1 MSNIDLF
8 KQRLKELRGKY
19 NMTQQDLANQ
29 LGIVR
34 TAIANYETGRTNP
47 DSETL
52 SLIANIFDTSTD
64 YLLGRTDIKEPI
76 QNIVSEKTQKYSSS
90 KESIDIADLSPE
102 SQEDLKK
109 YIELLRLKDMQKRN
123 IEDNDELATLD

>member
-1 MSNIDLF
+1 MSNMDLF

-34 TAIANYETGRTNP
+34 TAIANYETGRTSP

-52 SLIANIFDTSTD
+52 SLIANIFNTSTD

-76 QNIVSEKTQKYSSS
+76 ENIVSEKTHNNSNN
-90 KESIDIADLSPE
+90 KESIDAEDISNLSSE
-102 SQEDLKK
+102 SKAKIHD
-109 YIELLRLKDMQKRN
+109 YIKLIKFY
-123 IEDNDELATLD
+123 EDNDLDIKKKD

>member
-1 MSNIDLF
+1 MSNMDLF

-34 TAIANYETGRTNP
+34 TAIANYETGRTSP

-52 SLIANIFDTSTD
+52 SLIANIFNTSTD

-76 QNIVSEKTQKYSSS
+76 ENIVSEKTHNNSNN
-90 KESIDIADLSPE
+90 KESIDAEDISNLSSE
-102 SQEDLKK
+102 SKAKIHD
-109 YIELLRLKDMQKRN
+109 YIKLIKFY
-123 IEDNDELATLD
+123 EDNDLDIKKED